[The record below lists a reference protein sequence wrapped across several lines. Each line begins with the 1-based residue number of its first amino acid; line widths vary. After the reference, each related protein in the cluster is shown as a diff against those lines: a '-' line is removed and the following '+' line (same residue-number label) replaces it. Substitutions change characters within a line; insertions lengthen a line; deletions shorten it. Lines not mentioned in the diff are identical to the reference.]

1 MRVAPP
7 DGLVAVWR
15 SRLRDAGVWVDDL
28 LRLFPYPGSPDYR
41 RPEGLSDDR
50 ARERAVDHDLATFA
64 ELEVAR

>member
-7 DGLVAVWR
+7 DGFVVAWR
-15 SRLRDAGVWVDDL
+15 SRLRDAGMGANDPVC
-28 LRLFPYPGSPDYR
+28 LFPYSAFPDYR